1 MKNGER
7 DREDFASNRMA
18 TNINSTLGGLLGRM
32 KELGLIYPI
41 RFGAIKNVQIT
52 PFGEKILSEY
62 VERDE

>member
-1 MKNGER
+1 
-7 DREDFASNRMA
+7 MA

-41 RFGAIKNVQIT
+41 RVGVVKNVQIT

-62 VERDE
+62 EERDV